1 MNEILNELA
10 TIEVSSEVLQQMEL
24 DKIYESFR
32 SNYQKLDGL
41 KNFRES
47 YEKKGRLM
55 RWWHNDKLRD
65 AQLDS
70 AEVQAEFSKTIG
82 QLMMLSIMQSKEL
95 TEQQTQIN
103 AQQGKLKR
111 QADGIEQNAEQLQQ
125 QHTTLAEQSAK
136 LETLVHEYFAL
147 KGLTEEGAQK
157 LIDIANDIKA
167 TKSSMLDEFSNRA
180 GQLERLGEAIHTRLD
195 ESEATQRSE
204 REDLARSLQLGLTT
218 AEERQRV
225 AITNFGRTLEQVAAA
240 LDQRQGVVEDRL
252 VGVKDQSAEL
262 TTALAA
268 MRGQLSSIQSSQ
280 QTQEAALADYRR
292 EIAGRFKHL
301 HVVISGL
308 SVAFIIALGGVA
320 HIAKVF

>member
-32 SNYQKLDGL
+32 NNYQKLDDL

-82 QLMMLSIMQSKEL
+82 QLMMLSIMQSKKL
-95 TEQQTQIN
+95 TEQQTQLN
-103 AQQGKLKR
+103 AQQGKLKA

-125 QHTTLAEQSAK
+125 QHTILAEQSAK

-180 GQLERLGEAIHTRLD
+180 GQLERLGETLHTRLD
-195 ESEATQRSE
+195 ESETTQRSE
-204 REDLARSLQLGLTT
+204 REDLARSLQLGLAI
-218 AEERQRV
+218 AEERQEA
-225 AITNFGRTLEQVAAA
+225 AITNFGRTLEQAAAA

-252 VGVKDQSAEL
+252 VGVKDQNAEL
-262 TTALAA
+262 TAALAA
-268 MRGQLSSIQSSQ
+268 MRGQLSSIQASQ
-280 QTQEAALADYRR
+280 QMQEAALADCRR
-292 EIAGRFKHL
+292 EISGRFKRL

-308 SVAFIIALGGVA
+308 STAFIAALGGLA
-320 HIAKVF
+320 HLAKVF